1 MGRHRRFKKVNSP
14 MAQAETNTALF
25 SAFARAPIHFERG
38 EGVRLFTN
46 TGEEF
51 LDFAAGIAVN
61 ALGHGHPHLVEALTE
76 QASKLWHVSNLYES
90 PQQESLARRLCEESF
105 AERVFFTNSGS
116 ESMECAFKT
125 ARRWHYANGN
135 PDRVDIITFE
145 GAFHGRTLAAIAA
158 GGNEKYLAGFGPKT
172 QGFIQL
178 PFGDHEAL
186 KAAITDTTAAILIEP
201 VQGEGGIRPVPHQCL
216 RGLRELCDEHG
227 ILLIYDEVQCG
238 IGRTGKLFAHQW
250 VEGATPDIMGIAK
263 GIGGGF
269 PVGACLATEDAA
281 KGMQP
286 GSHGTTYGGNPL
298 AMAVGNAVLD
308 VVLEDGF
315 LDAVQ
320 DKAIFMRQRLA
331 EVVDTYPQLLE
342 EVRGDGLLQGI
353 KCKVTNTDV
362 VAAMRD
368 QHLLAV
374 PAGDNVVRLIPPLTV
389 TEDDIK
395 EAVARLTT
403 ALDAMTQTM
412 KRAG

>member
-1 MGRHRRFKKVNSP
+1 

-374 PAGDNVVRLIPPLTV
+374 PAGDNVVR
-389 TEDDIK
+389 
-395 EAVARLTT
+395 
-403 ALDAMTQTM
+403 
-412 KRAG
+412 